1 MESDQNKGKTDLGR
15 QNGSASQMENGQT
28 AMIESTKPKNGKRF
42 EIDIFRDW
50 CKSCGI
56 CAAFCPRQCIALDD
70 DGAPTKINSD
80 RCTGCGWCEV
90 HCPDFAVSVHQ
101 RNNEQ

>member
-1 MESDQNKGKTDLGR
+1 MESDRQKGKKDRRRKSGSEGR
-15 QNGSASQMENGQT
+15 SDREGPAV
-28 AMIESTKPKNGKRF
+28 IESTKPKNGHY

-56 CAAFCPRQCIALDD
+56 CAAFCPRQCIVLDE
-70 DGAPTKINSD
+70 DGAPTRVDSD

-90 HCPDFAVSVHQ
+90 HCPDFAISVHPGSDDQ
-101 RNNEQ
+101 